1 MLTFEAVYILMTY
14 IYQYWGLALFPWYVV
29 FFYFAFFVGVAML
42 SLLSEYQTFTAPWDC
57 LECWISK
64 LMIGVFMQK
73 NDKDSEQKCDL
84 VLAECNALMRHK
96 SGH

>member
-1 MLTFEAVYILMTY
+1 
-14 IYQYWGLALFPWYVV
+14 
-29 FFYFAFFVGVAML
+29 
-42 SLLSEYQTFTAPWDC
+42 
-57 LECWISK
+57 
-64 LMIGVFMQK
+64 MQK